1 MKIIWS
7 LFGSNTPRNND
18 LPEQLKYIYLLSPF
32 RRTLLNA
39 KTASMEDWRDSK
51 QQGSP
56 CISFP
61 PAREFLMNEVK
72 NVDVQIELFMR

>member
-1 MKIIWS
+1 
-7 LFGSNTPRNND
+7 
-18 LPEQLKYIYLLSPF
+18 
-32 RRTLLNA
+32 
-39 KTASMEDWRDSK
+39 MEDWRDSK